1 MDLTNLDDSIR
12 KKLLG
17 RATRFGKGKLSDDL
31 IEDTR
36 QLIQTETGNDIT
48 TQKMKN
54 ILSSLN
60 TWQQDAFDIF
70 NSESGLVSNFVIDGR
85 SVSDIVIGTDKF
97 TSSHLRKLREQ
108 VIPAVNNAKKITV
121 SYGAI
126 ENREQLIS
134 QLKEAIAQDKV
145 GNIDT
150 PLLSNEEKDTMKKL
164 LDVLNKIT
172 GEDAE
177 EAQKITFDTLT
188 KLERSLV
195 NVSVLPEKARK
206 EYYEYWEGI
215 QEKFDDFA
223 NVINATDSLT
233 TDILEAF
240 RERGVDAGAAEPRDD
255 NPYAQTIR
263 RLTEQ
268 AYLPSYIIQV
278 SHISIE
284 DEGDEKMAVRLV
296 QDFLKTVGK
305 ELSVEQKKL
314 TGDDAAGLI
323 AQTAR
328 EDFDAETGR
337 GTPSIDPTAADDLAD
352 EIEEQEIRARRLL
365 TKKYVDPLFSILVK
379 NNDIAGEFSSEIVA
393 NAKSQ
398 IKEKLD
404 YSNLGIFAEEVENL
418 VDDVIDKFLDKFE
431 SSMSVVKERQSTFDI
446 PMMDSQQVISHF
458 DSTDGSFKVYYY
470 RNGALTNRTF
480 NKYSD
485 AVEFINEGTKRFF
498 EQIGI
503 IIELQAGASPLVNKP
518 RMPKFGTKRKT
529 SSTPYQY
536 LGGITKPLAY
546 KLPQASLDKI
556 KSIQPIIDLIQ
567 DYYIKPLT
575 GNMILL
581 EDVPEFYSSQEFKDF
596 PTLFSG
602 SNVNQAR
609 KAIIQGANPVVEKQ
623 DFVALNRFL
632 ARISQPDSLVY
643 SEGLLSLF
651 EKSLDAYVKFWAN
664 ADAVV
669 NNTEPKLPKIVS
681 DAEIVFGDSLYE
693 IASATLSQQEV
704 EDLVFEGESL
714 SYWNKKQ
721 AEEDTTIESLLVL
734 LESDEWKTFI
744 ENSSIVGIKSENRKL
759 IDKLKESD
767 IKLTGPITHA
777 MLQATDMLRKM
788 KGKNIYVSNLDPS
801 DIDDISYVIDLVA
814 KEDNIDIYGIDIY
827 NILKSQSSFNDI
839 ANENRLST
847 EIVYKVKGLFR

>member
-1 MDLTNLDDSIR
+1 MDLTDLDDSIR

-17 RATRFGKGKLSDDL
+17 RATRYGSGKLSDEL

-36 QLIQTETGNDIT
+36 QLIETETGNDIT

-60 TWQQDAFDIF
+60 TWQQDAYDIF

-85 SVSDIVIGTDKF
+85 SVSDIVISTDRF
-97 TSSHLRKLREQ
+97 TSGQLRKLREQ
-108 VIPAVNNAKKITV
+108 IIPVVNNARKITV

-126 ENREQLIS
+126 ENREALIS
-134 QLKEAIAQDKV
+134 QLEEALAQDKV

-150 PLLSNEEKDTMKKL
+150 PLLSDEEKGAMQKL
-164 LDVLNKIT
+164 LGVLNKVT

-177 EAQKITFDTLT
+177 EAKKITFDTLT

-195 NVSVLPEKARK
+195 NVSVLPRKARK

-240 RERGVDAGAAEPRDD
+240 RARGVEAGARQEADD
-255 NPYAQTIR
+255 NPYAETIR
-263 RLTEQ
+263 RITEQ

-305 ELSVEQKKL
+305 ELSEEQKAS
-314 TGDDAAGLI
+314 GQDAAGII

-379 NNDIAGEFSSEIVA
+379 NNEIAGEFSSEVIE

-398 IKEKLD
+398 IKEKLNYD
-404 YSNLGIFAEEVENL
+404 NLGIFAKEVESIVEEV
-418 VDDVIDKFLDKFE
+418 IDNFLNKFE
-431 SSMSVVKERQSTFDI
+431 SSMSVVKERQSTFDM
-446 PMMDSQQVISHF
+446 PMMDSQDVISHF
-458 DSTDGSFKVYYY
+458 NQTDASFKVYFF
-470 RNGALTNRTF
+470 RNGALSNRTF

-485 AVEFINEGTKRFF
+485 AVKFINQGTKMFF
-498 EQIGI
+498 ERIGTV
-503 IIELQAGASPLVNKP
+503 IELQAGASPLVNKP

-546 KLPQASLDKI
+546 KLPQASVDKI

-567 DYYIKPLT
+567 EYYIKPLT

-581 EDVPEFYSSQEFKDF
+581 EDVPEFYSSKEFKDF

-632 ARISQPDSLVY
+632 SRISQPDSLVY

-664 ADAVV
+664 ADATV
-669 NNTEPKLPKIVS
+669 NNTDPKLPKISS

-693 IASATLSQQEV
+693 IASATLSEQEV

-714 SYWNKKQ
+714 SYWNEKQ

-847 EIVYKVKGLFR
+847 EIVYKIKGLFR